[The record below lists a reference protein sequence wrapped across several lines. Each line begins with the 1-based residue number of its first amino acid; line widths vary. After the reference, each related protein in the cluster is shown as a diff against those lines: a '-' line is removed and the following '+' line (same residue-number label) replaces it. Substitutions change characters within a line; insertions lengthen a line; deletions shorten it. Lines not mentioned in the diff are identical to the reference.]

1 MYAYQSRLWE
11 LQIYNF
17 IFKVF
22 AKAESIN
29 AFVEIKF
36 YRILPKFRNCALNL
50 RIYIYI
56 NQYTVTDQK

>member
-1 MYAYQSRLWE
+1 MLIKAGSENYKYIILF
-11 LQIYNF
+11 L
-17 IFKVF
+17 FKVF